1 MMDSQKN
8 YHIFIVTSTYFVSG
22 FHSFGF
28 QTAKAGM
35 LYCIEK
41 TQNLLYFYHTCIIF
55 VIFSTLSF
63 ENTTLFG

>member
-35 LYCIEK
+35 LCCIEK
-41 TQNLLYFYHTCIIF
+41 NAKFAHPCIIF